1 MPSNTKLSR
10 LLDAGADLIVDGAL
24 ATELEAHGCNLEDAL
39 WSAKVLLEQPQLVK
53 RVHRDYFR
61 AGANVAITAS
71 YQATPLGF
79 ARRGITEEAA
89 LERVALSVRLA
100 DEARREHLIEH
111 PEAGPLLIAGSVGPY
126 GAYLADGSEYRGDYI
141 LSRNEFL
148 EFHRPRIAALVE
160 AGVDLLACETLPS
173 LPEAEALLALIK
185 EFDVESWLSFTLR
198 DGGHISDGTPLAQV
212 ARLCGDQP
220 LVAAVGVNCVPLELV
235 SPALDA
241 LGNATDM
248 PLIAYPNSGETY
260 DAVTKMWGPAA
271 AGDSPAGPGSQQ
283 PESLAAGAAVWRG
296 LGARLIGGCCRTTP
310 DDIAAVARPSENPL
324 PRGGMNCLRWL
335 PR

>member
-10 LLDAGADLIVDGAL
+10 MLDAGANLTVDGAL
-24 ATELEAHGCNLEDAL
+24 ATELEAHGCNLEDPL
-39 WSAKVLLEQPQLVK
+39 WSAKVLLEQPELVK
-53 RVHRDYFR
+53 RVHQDYFR

-79 ARRGITEEAA
+79 ARRGISEEEA

-100 DEARREHLIEH
+100 DEARSEHLAEN
-111 PEAGPLLIAGSVGPY
+111 PAAGPLLIAGSVGPY

-160 AGVDLLACETLPS
+160 AGADCLACETLPS
-173 LPEAEALLALIK
+173 LGEAEALLALMK
-185 EFDVESWLSFTLR
+185 EFDVEGWLSFTLR
-198 DGGHISDGTPLAQV
+198 DGGHISDGTPLGQV
-212 ARLCGDQP
+212 AELFGDEP
-220 LVAAVGVNCVPLELV
+220 LVVAIGVNCVPLELV
-235 SPALDA
+235 SLSLDA
-241 LGNATDM
+241 LGKATGK

-260 DAVTKMWGPAA
+260 DAVTKTWVPAVSGGRHARSGGQQPASLAEGAA
-271 AGDSPAGPGSQQ
+271 AWQ
-283 PESLAAGAAVWRG
+283 E

-310 DDIAAVARPSENPL
+310 EDIAAVARLS
-324 PRGGMNCLRWL
+324 
-335 PR
+335 